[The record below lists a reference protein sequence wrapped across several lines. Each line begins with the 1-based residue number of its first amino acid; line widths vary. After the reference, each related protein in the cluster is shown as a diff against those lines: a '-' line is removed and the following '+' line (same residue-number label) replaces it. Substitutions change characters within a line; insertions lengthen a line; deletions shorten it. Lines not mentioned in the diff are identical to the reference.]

1 MCNIRTVAKFYGIE
15 ILQLKNF
22 KVMLLQNFTVLKQS
36 EYSVNIA
43 NCIEL
48 CLKSPIR
55 VIGKTNCQY
64 KCDLENNASD
74 K

>member
-1 MCNIRTVAKFYGIE
+1 MYYTCTVVKFYSIE
-15 ILQLKNF
+15 ISQLKNF

-64 KCDLENNASD
+64 KCALENNVSD

>member
-1 MCNIRTVAKFYGIE
+1 MCNVRTVAKFYNIE
-15 ILQLKNF
+15 ISQLKNF
-22 KVMLLQNFTVLKQS
+22 NVMLLQNFTVLKQS

-48 CLKSPIR
+48 CLDSPIR
-55 VIGKTNCQY
+55 PMEKTNCQY